1 MSRLVLSSA
10 RRGEEGKSKK
20 AKGKKGK
27 AESVK
32 DTIDYFEIVA
42 LMSRLIFGRSDLAWS
57 PSCQGRPFQ
66 AEPYSR

>member
-42 LMSRLIFGRSDLAWS
+42 LMSRLV
-57 PSCQGRPFQ
+57 
-66 AEPYSR
+66 